1 MENYIIILFIAL
13 GLIVLGLSIYLGV
26 LYGKLKAQKQAQIE
40 QDAKVDR
47 LLKERDEQIIESL
60 DTIALVL
67 IQEQC
72 EPTEGCIRI
81 KKLVDE
87 IEHLKDREE
96 LVVFHEMYEEVK
108 GFATLQD
115 YKDLDKRERF
125 KQDNRRYAIE
135 EKFNQR
141 IKKASQH
148 LRDIISENKKH

>member
-1 MENYIIILFIAL
+1 MDNSILLLFIAL
-13 GLIVLGLSIYLGV
+13 GLIVLGLSVYLGI
-26 LYGKLKAQKQAQIE
+26 LFGKLKAQKQAQIA
-40 QDAKVDR
+40 QDEKVER

-81 KKLVDE
+81 KRLVDE
-87 IEHLKDREE
+87 IEYLKDRDE

-115 YKDLDKRERF
+115 YKDLNNTERF

-148 LRDIISENKKH
+148 LRDIISENRKL